1 MIVGYIKDG
10 VNRYALFTAA
20 NGADSVLRCEAEFY
34 LNEVDS
40 AHVTLPETNR
50 AALSL
55 TQKNAVIVLEDDGDA
70 VFIGDVALTKQEDSG
85 EVHVDLDGALGWL
98 GRICKAPFQVR
109 EGDANSPV
117 ANFLSAIVT
126 QYNASAGADRILQLG
141 AVTVTGSVVL
151 DHHDEYVTMLD
162 LLGEVREQLGGY
174 VYMDYASGIPV
185 LNYIAAPETADGQVL
200 EFGRNVLTVVNQLD
214 FSSYASRVYVAGTD
228 DNDQLITSV
237 AADETAE
244 ATFGRVDV
252 SLRGEGKTT
261 EEIYAEA
268 LAELAARKAPL
279 QSLTMTAADLAE
291 LGYDEKLFT
300 IGTARRAYCE
310 PIGIDTRML
319 VRKIKRDYLNR
330 KNSEVSFGRDVA
342 TLSGSSGSTRGGS
355 IGGGGVYVLPESVL
369 YTLQVLTAEEQAQAR
384 QNIGAAAIS
393 DIPQASLPGV
403 SQAMNGKILG
413 VVDGVVMWID
423 PPSASQLPPYT
434 AADEGKVLGI
444 VNGALAWVEQ
454 SGGGGESA
462 IYVTDNGNGD
472 VTITGVN
479 AVENDGTITI
489 IGLSAVDD
497 GAGVVIVT
505 TPVINV

>member
-10 VNRYALFTAA
+10 VNRYDLFTAA

-40 AHVTLPETNR
+40 GHVTLPGTNR

-55 TQKNAVIVLEDDGDA
+55 TQKNAVIVLEDDGDT
-70 VFIGDVALTKQEDSG
+70 VFIGDVALTEQEDSG
-85 EVHVDLDGALGWL
+85 EVRVDLDGALGWL

-141 AVTVTGSVVL
+141 AVTVTGSVAL

-252 SLRGEGKTT
+252 SLRGEGKTA

-369 YTLQVLTAEEQAQAR
+369 YTLQAV
-384 QNIGAAAIS
+384 
-393 DIPQASLPGV
+393 
-403 SQAMNGKILG
+403 NGKILG

-479 AVENDGTITI
+479 AVENEGTITI

-497 GAGVVIVT
+497 GAGAVIVT